1 MANTYRAWS
10 KSRIPAAG
18 DLNWN
23 DENDDNF
30 DIVETLFNNIAI
42 RQNRVISG
50 VAVTDNGGLDVAY
63 ASGVIEVNGARYSI
77 TGSTLTLTVGPS
89 GGRLKNYI
97 YVDSSGTVVDST
109 TLPTGQFVMLSIA
122 DTDDT
127 DILRLSDLRVY
138 APASIQFSS
147 GTSVNEFST
156 DATMAGDSDDAV
168 PTEKAVKEFV
178 ETNRRTQRN
187 LIINGDFQ
195 VAQRSTSVTG
205 KTTTGYYTVD
215 RFQNELLTAGTFG
228 YSQSAVL
235 PAGEGLSKSLKVDCE
250 VAQSSLAAGA
260 YHRLRQRIMG
270 QDLQLIKKGTASAEP
285 LTMQFW
291 VRSAKTGTYIVEI
304 LDNDNSRHICAS
316 YTINSADT
324 WEYKTVTFAGDT
336 TGTLD
341 NDNNES
347 LSINWWLAAGTNFTS
362 GTLATSW
369 ASTTAANRAVGQ
381 VNLSDVD
388 TNDWYVAGVQFELGS
403 YDGPFEHMSY
413 VDSELD
419 CFQFYFVGSV
429 SGCALAG
436 ATTSLVVS
444 PFIAFPTQMR
454 KVPTITTS
462 GESFQGAL
470 GSGPTLSAGGGR
482 KNGCLPQFSVTGGT
496 AGYAG
501 FGAYSF
507 VADSELT

>member
-1 MANTYRAWS
+1 MANTYRDWS

-30 DIVETLFNNIAI
+30 DIVETVLNNIAV
-42 RQNRVISG
+42 RQNRVVSGLAIS
-50 VAVTDNGGLDVAY
+50 DNGGLDVAY
-63 ASGVIEVNGARYSI
+63 ATGVVDVNGTRYNI
-77 TGSTLTLTVGPS
+77 TGSTVTLTAGPS
-89 GGRLKNYI
+89 GGRLKNYV
-97 YVDSSGTVVDST
+97 YVNSSGTVVDAT
-109 TLPTGQFVMLSIA
+109 TLPTGEFVILSIV

-127 DILRLSDLRVY
+127 DILRLSDLRVF
-138 APASIQFSS
+138 APAKLQFQS
-147 GTSVNEFST
+147 GTDVNEFST
-156 DATMAGDSDDAV
+156 DATMSGDSDDAV

-187 LIINGDFQ
+187 LIINGDFN
-195 VAQRSTSVTG
+195 VSQRSTSVTG

-228 YSQSAVL
+228 YSQSGVL
-235 PAGEGLSKSLKVDCE
+235 PTGKGFSKSLKVDCE
-250 VAQSSLAAGA
+250 VAQASLAAGA
-260 YHRLRQRIMG
+260 YHRVTQRLMG
-270 QDLQLIKKGTASAEP
+270 QDLQLIKKGTASAES
-285 LTMQFW
+285 LTIQFW

-304 LDNDNSRHICAS
+304 SDNDNSRHISAS
-316 YTINSADT
+316 YTISSADT

-336 TGTLD
+336 TGALD
-341 NDNNES
+341 DDTNES
-347 LSINWWLAAGTNFTS
+347 LAIHWWLAAGTNFTS

-388 TNDWYVAGVQFELGS
+388 TNDWYISGVQLELGD
-403 YDGPFEHMSY
+403 YDGPFEHKSR

-470 GSGPTLSAGGGR
+470 GSSPSLSAGGGR

-501 FGAYSF
+501 FGAFSF